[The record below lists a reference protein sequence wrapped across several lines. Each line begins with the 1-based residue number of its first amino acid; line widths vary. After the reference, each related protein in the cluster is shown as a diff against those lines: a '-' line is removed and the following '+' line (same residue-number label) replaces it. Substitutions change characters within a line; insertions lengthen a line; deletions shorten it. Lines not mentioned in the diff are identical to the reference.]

1 LNPFPKIWH
10 VIYTRP
16 RWEKKLNNL
25 LLEKNIESFL
35 PLYKTFR
42 QWSDRK
48 KKVELPLFNSYL
60 FVKISKNQYYEVLS
74 TPGAV
79 KYIYFEGKAAVL
91 NENQIEA
98 IKKLIQSDIT
108 FEVLENILPIGT
120 KVAIT
125 KGALQG
131 LQGEIVEYK
140 GSMRTCIRIDQINRS
155 VLVNVPAGYYE
166 KNKEPRAK
174 NK

>member
-1 LNPFPKIWH
+1 LTSFPKIWH

-35 PLYKTFR
+35 PLYKTIR

-60 FVKISKNQYYEVLS
+60 FVNISKNQYYEVLN

-79 KYIYFEGKAAVL
+79 RYIYFEGKAAIL
-91 NENQIEA
+91 SDKQIEA
-98 IKKLIQSDIT
+98 IKLLIQSDIT
-108 FEVLENILPIGT
+108 FEVLENVLPVGT
-120 KVAIT
+120 TVAIT

-131 LQGEIVEYK
+131 LKGEIVEYK

-155 VLVNVPAGYYE
+155 VLLNVPPGYYE
-166 KNKEPRAK
+166 KII
-174 NK
+174 